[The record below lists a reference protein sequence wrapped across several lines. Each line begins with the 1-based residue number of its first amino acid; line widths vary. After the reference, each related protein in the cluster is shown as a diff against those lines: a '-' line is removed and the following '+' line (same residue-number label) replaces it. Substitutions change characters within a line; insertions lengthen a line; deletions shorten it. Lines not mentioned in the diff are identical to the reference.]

1 MKPWMKK
8 LYILLPQIL
17 YVAIP
22 IIYFYL
28 ALVIPILE
36 DDSNYS
42 DVSLASEIF
51 RNAGIP
57 VAIVFVV
64 FAVLYAVTSRFYVK
78 ESDTVFPCLRNCLIV
93 TAASLPC
100 QLILVFGMSFLFF
113 AGSAA
118 LSLMVTYGLIPF
130 YLLTPVVTA
139 ILLPINFILCI
150 PSFLHALFGIFR
162 AREENLLTKRQ
173 FVLLIIFVVD
183 PMIRFITVMIAMILV
198 RKKEKLAEMP
208 KIPMLSAN

>member
-1 MKPWMKK
+1 MKK

>member
-8 LYILLPQIL
+8 LLFLLPQIL

-22 IIYFYL
+22 ITYFYL
-28 ALVIPILE
+28 YLIFKLLE
-36 DDSNYS
+36 DKTYYS
-42 DVSLASEIF
+42 DVSLVNDNF
-51 RNAGIP
+51 RIAGIP
-57 VAIVFVV
+57 FAIAFAV

-78 ESDTVFPCLRNCLIV
+78 ESDTVFPCLRNCMIV
-93 TAASLPC
+93 SVVSLPC
-100 QLILVFGMSFLFF
+100 QLMLVFGISFLFF

-118 LSLMVTYGLIPF
+118 LSLMLTYGLLPF
-130 YLLTPVVTA
+130 YLMTPVVTA

-162 AREENLLTKRQ
+162 AREENLLTKKQ

-208 KIPMLSAN
+208 KTPMLSAN